1 MRVVADR
8 GEDPFQLENIA
19 PRGLL
24 ATAGSERI
32 ITKFVHRSAAATLN
46 APHEGKFE
54 YVASTAVGRLLALAD
69 VPHC

>member
-8 GEDPFQLENIA
+8 GEDPFQLEDIA
-19 PRGLL
+19 PRDLL
-24 ATAGSERI
+24 ATAESECI
-32 ITKFVHRSAAATLN
+32 ITKFINRSAAVTLN
-46 APHEGKFE
+46 PPHEGKFE